1 MDRERIDIDLNDGRT
16 RYTGPVSTKLE
27 LENPAPTT
35 LLRTNSAG
43 KFRAV
48 EFNWSKTVENF
59 GLLHVLWGL
68 DIWYGHLPLCKT
80 ILLINIII
88 WLL

>member
-1 MDRERIDIDLNDGRT
+1 MDKKDDGKL
-16 RYTGPVSTKLE
+16 VFESTTE
-27 LENPAPTT
+27 PTT
-35 LLRTNSAG
+35 LLRINSAG

-48 EFNWSKTVENF
+48 EFNWSKTVEEF

-68 DIWYGHLPLCKT
+68 DIWYGNIPLCKT
-80 ILLINIII
+80 ILLINILI